1 MAQAPESTNPL
12 YDLRRRNLKRIT
24 TMYGGPTRVAALLGL
39 KSASY
44 LSQLA
49 SGHRPIKEDRAR
61 SIETTLKLELGW
73 MDQEHEGVPV
83 FGERDPGVTAP
94 RAAPAAAAAP
104 VTAPASNMVTDVVLS
119 VGAILE
125 DSGIEVSPAKFAT
138 IVDLVLQN
146 ATSHGAIDEAFVRK
160 VISLLNTADK
170 TPK

>member
-1 MAQAPESTNPL
+1 MTQGPESSNPL

-24 TMYGGPTRVAALLGL
+24 TMYGGPTRVASLLGL

-61 SIETTLKLELGW
+61 SIEETLKLEPGW
-73 MDQEHEGVPV
+73 MDIEHQGAPV
-83 FGERDPGVTAP
+83 FGERDPSVQPQKPA
-94 RAAPAAAAAP
+94 RHAAAAEP
-104 VTAPASNMVTDVVLS
+104 TSNLVTDVVLS

-146 ATSHGAIDEAFVRK
+146 ATPHGAIDEAFVRK

-170 TPK
+170 PPK

>member
-1 MAQAPESTNPL
+1 MTQAPESTNPL

-61 SIETTLKLELGW
+61 TIESTLKLEHGW
-73 MDQEHEGVPV
+73 MDVEHQGDPV
-83 FGERDPGVTAP
+83 FGERDPGVAP
-94 RAAPAAAAAP
+94 TRPAPAAE
-104 VTAPASNMVTDVVLS
+104 PASSLVTDVVLS

-146 ATSHGAIDEAFVRK
+146 ATRHGTIDEAFVRK

-170 TPK
+170 PAK

>member
-83 FGERDPGVTAP
+83 FGERDPGVTAARSAP
-94 RAAPAAAAAP
+94 AAAPAAP
-104 VTAPASNMVTDVVLS
+104 PASNMVTDVVLS

-170 TPK
+170 NRK